1 MQWDDSAQAGFT
13 TGTPWLFVNPN
24 YKEINVKE
32 QLGRKDSVW
41 HYYQKLI
48 ALRKFED
55 YKEVF
60 TYGKVVPM
68 FVEKNGIFAYA
79 RKTEDQTVYIITNY
93 SREDITVDLLTTNE
107 QPKLHVL
114 LDNKNDVCLNGNRI
128 RLSSGQ
134 AVILG

>member
-1 MQWDDSAQAGFT
+1 MKLRLLICSQQINRDIFSA
-13 TGTPWLFVNPN
+13 VNPN

-32 QLGRKDSVW
+32 QLGREDSVW
-41 HYYQKLI
+41 YYYQKLI
-48 ALRKFED
+48 ALRKSED

-68 FVEKNGIFAYA
+68 FVEKDGIFAYA

-93 SREDITVDLLTTNE
+93 SREDITVDLLTANE